1 MILFFGILLIIF
13 LAVTV
18 LALFFQ
24 IKKLEKTATQYFAEL
39 NSGFKALDKSSQLD
53 SQLVRQTLEQRLG
66 ESFKRVD
73 ERLEQVHR
81 GLGEMQAVANGVDDL
96 KRLLNNVKTRG
107 TWAEIQLGVLLQEIL
122 APNQFEANVK
132 IRPRSNELV
141 DFAVKLPGQNSEM
154 EPLWLPIDAKFP
166 LEDYLRLIEAR
177 ERGDNSL
184 SEKAVRQL
192 EQRIKLEA
200 RSIRDKYI
208 HPPHTTDFAIL
219 FLPIEGLYIE
229 VIRKSGLI
237 ESLQRDCRVIV
248 AGPSVLMALLNSLQL
263 GFKTLAIQRKTSE
276 AWRLL
281 SGLHKDMATFF
292 VLVEKADKK
301 LHEANSSLHE
311 LKEKASRMNT
321 KLQHFD
327 LLQYELTG
335 SEPPEASSHLS

>member
-1 MILFFGILLIIF
+1 MILFLSSLLITLLSVAVFILF
-13 LAVTV
+13 LQ
-18 LALFFQ
+18 FR
-24 IKKLEKTATQYFAEL
+24 KLERTATQYL
-39 NSGFKALDKSSQLD
+39 TQLDSGFKALDKSSQKD
-53 SQLVRQTLEQRLG
+53 SLLIRQTLEQRLG

-96 KRLLNNVKTRG
+96 KRLLNNIKTRG
-107 TWAEIQLGVLLQEIL
+107 TWAEVQLGALLQEIL

-132 IRPRSNELV
+132 IRPRANELV
-141 DFAVKLPGQNSEM
+141 DFAIKLPGQSSEL

-177 ERGDNSL
+177 DLGDVTL
-184 SEKAVRQL
+184 SEKAAKQL

-229 VIRKSGLI
+229 VIRRNDLI
-237 ESLQRDCRVIV
+237 ESLQRDCRVII

-276 AWRLL
+276 AWGLL
-281 SGLHKDMATFF
+281 SGLHKDMATFLA
-292 VLVEKADKK
+292 LVEKADKK
-301 LHEANSSLHE
+301 IHEANSSLYE
-311 LKEKASRMNT
+311 LKEKASRINT
-321 KLQHFD
+321 KLQNFD
-327 LLQYELTG
+327 LLQHELRG
-335 SEPPEASSHLS
+335 SELPEASSHLS